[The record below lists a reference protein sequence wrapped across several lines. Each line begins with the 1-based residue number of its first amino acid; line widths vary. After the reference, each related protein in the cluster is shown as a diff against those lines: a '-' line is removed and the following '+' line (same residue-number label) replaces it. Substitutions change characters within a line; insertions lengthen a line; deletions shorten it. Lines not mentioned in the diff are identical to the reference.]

1 MARWNPNH
9 NKFWKFYFSKNFSL
23 TLKKVDIDAFL
34 DNEAILPKVP
44 TYEEAVRAQLH
55 VNEESI
61 IPQDQEEIEE
71 DEEIIPITKTYQEQA
86 TPLYKE
92 PPSST
97 GYTAM
102 SAGNVTPEV
111 QTSAVSGLG
120 SYPLSPN

>member
-1 MARWNPNH
+1 M
-9 NKFWKFYFSKNFSL
+9 
-23 TLKKVDIDAFL
+23 KKVDIDAFL

-44 TYEEAVRAQLH
+44 TYEEAIRAQHH

-61 IPQDQEEIEE
+61 ISQDQEEIEE
-71 DEEIIPITKTYQEQA
+71 DEEIIPITKTYQDQA

-92 PPSST
+92 PPST

>member
-1 MARWNPNH
+1 M
-9 NKFWKFYFSKNFSL
+9 
-23 TLKKVDIDAFL
+23 KKVDIDAFL

-44 TYEEAVRAQLH
+44 TYEEVVRAQLH

-61 IPQDQEEIEE
+61 IPQDQEE

-97 GYTAM
+97 GYIAM

>member
-1 MARWNPNH
+1 M
-9 NKFWKFYFSKNFSL
+9 
-23 TLKKVDIDAFL
+23 KKVDIDAFL

-44 TYEEAVRAQLH
+44 TYEEAIRAQLH

-61 IPQDQEEIEE
+61 ISKDQEEIVT
-71 DEEIIPITKTYQEQA
+71 EEIIPIKKTYQEQA
-86 TPLYKE
+86 TPVYKE

-120 SYPLSPN
+120 SYQLSPKN